1 MDYPNTV
8 QRGTV
13 FGMEIEPDSRE
24 LALRVHALTRE
35 FGDVRAVDEL
45 SFHVERGEVY
55 GLLGPNGAGKTTTL
69 RILAGMMQPT
79 SGSVDVL
86 GTRPGDNLL
95 ELRRR
100 LGYLT
105 ADTGLYAR
113 LTPREVLTFFAR
125 VSGIAESQVSS
136 RIERLKDELGLGEFI
151 DRRCEKL
158 SSGQT
163 QRTAIARALVHEP
176 DVLIVD
182 EPTATLDVLAAQFIL
197 KRLRTEADRGKA
209 VLLSTHHL
217 SEAELVCDRIGVIHR
232 GRLCGEGTVS
242 ELKQATGADS
252 LTEAFLRLVTDAS
265 DDAEALPLETTE
277 AVT

>member
-1 MDYPNTV
+1 MDYPNTA

-13 FGMEIEPDSRE
+13 LDMEIEPDSRP
-24 LALRVHALTRE
+24 LALRVDALTRE

-79 SGSVDVL
+79 SGSVEVL
-86 GTRPGDNLL
+86 GTRPGDNLI

-125 VSGIAESQVSS
+125 VSGMSDSQVSY

-197 KRLRTEADRGKA
+197 KRLRTEADSGKA

-252 LTEAFLRLVTDAS
+252 LTEAFLRLVTDAP
-265 DDAEALPLETTE
+265 DGAETLPVEITE

>member
-1 MDYPNTV
+1 MSSQSHQP
-8 QRGTV
+8 
-13 FGMEIEPDSRE
+13 
-24 LALRVHALTRE
+24 ALCVNNLVRD
-35 FGDVRAVDEL
+35 FGDVQAVAGL
-45 SFHVERGEVY
+45 TFSVRPGEVY

-79 SGSVDVL
+79 SGVVRVL
-86 GTRPGDNLL
+86 GSPPRENLL

-125 VSGIAESQVSS
+125 VAGMSPAEIKTRIAYLE
-136 RIERLKDELGLGEFI
+136 DALGLGEFI

-163 QRTAIARALVHEP
+163 QRTAIARALVHDP

-182 EPTATLDVLAAQFIL
+182 EPTATLDVLAAQFIIE
-197 KRLRTEADRGKA
+197 RLRAEADAGKA

-217 SEAELVCDRIGVIHR
+217 SEAELVCDRIGIIHQGTLR
-232 GRLCGEGTVS
+232 GEGTVA
-242 ELKQATGADS
+242 ELKERTGATS
-252 LTEAFLRLVTDAS
+252 LTGAFLALVSEPEHVDG
-265 DDAEALPLETTE
+265 DTTE
-277 AVT
+277 SERAVL